1 MSTMNKI
8 ALSITYL
15 VLCAII
21 APSAFALS
29 PTQEPA
35 VDSEASTSSIIKNP
49 SKKSGI
55 EINPAVIE
63 VEISA
68 IEEEKT
74 IDIQVANYND
84 YAVNLDLAAI
94 NFKQGDLDG
103 LVQFLG
109 EKSDSYTYSLSSF
122 IHLPYPEIELE
133 AHEKRDVEVQILNRQ
148 DLSPGGHYAGIVV
161 RQKPQKGAG
170 GKTYILPAVSSLIL
184 LKKTGGEQYNLS
196 IKEVDWPE
204 HVIELFYPQKIDITF
219 QNEGNIHLV
228 PYGRVEIRD
237 IFGRLIKKGVINTS
251 SAYVF
256 PSSRRRLEIDIKPIV
271 FSLPISINTFTI
283 KGNDSIKKT
292 NFKHQESYVYINP
305 IFIGIVILMPII
317 IKKYRSRRSKTS

>member
-1 MSTMNKI
+1 MKKI
-8 ALSITYL
+8 GILIAHLILFTILSAAITPSIYALTPTQPIDPDASSS
-15 VLCAII
+15 AII
-21 APSAFALS
+21 
-29 PTQEPA
+29 ENPA
-35 VDSEASTSSIIKNP
+35 
-49 SKKSGI
+49 KKSGI
-55 EINPAVIE
+55 EVNPAVME
-63 VEISA
+63 VEISS
-68 IEEEKT
+68 IEQEKT
-74 IDIQVANYND
+74 IKIHVINYND

-122 IHLPYPEIELE
+122 IHLSYPEIELE
-133 AHEKRDVEVQILNRQ
+133 AHEKRDIEVQILNRQ

-161 RQKPQKGAG
+161 RQKPQKGTG

-196 IKEVDWPE
+196 IKDVDWPE
-204 HVIELFYPQKIDITF
+204 HVVELFYPQKINITF

-237 IFGRLIKKGVINTS
+237 IFNRLIKKGVINTS

-256 PSSRRRLEIDIKPIV
+256 PSSRRRLEIDMKPISL
-271 FSLPISINTFTI
+271 SLPISINTLTI

-292 NFKHQESYVYINP
+292 NFNYQEAYVYINP
-305 IFIGIVILMPII
+305 FFIGIVILMPII
-317 IKKYRSRRSKTS
+317 IKRYRSKRRAKK